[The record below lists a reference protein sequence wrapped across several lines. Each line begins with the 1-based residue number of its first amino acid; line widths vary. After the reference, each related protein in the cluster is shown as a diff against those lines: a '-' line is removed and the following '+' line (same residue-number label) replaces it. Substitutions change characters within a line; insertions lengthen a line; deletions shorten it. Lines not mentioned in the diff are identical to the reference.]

1 MAGELIIKNG
11 INVSG
16 SIIAQS
22 ITGSFTGSFNGTS
35 TSSSFA
41 TTSSIATSASFAS
54 TASYVATASYTPTL
68 AQVTTAGNTT
78 TNAITVGDITST
90 GVIKSV
96 ISSVTAQFTAVNPA
110 SSYPRAHFQIGQS
123 TSDNNVGLVIAPFYS
138 SAGVQKP
145 AFVQVSTNKN
155 TQDSGQFSGYF
166 LINTSTFTI
175 GTNKRDATTSGGV
188 PIIFA
193 PAITEAMRIQNNGN
207 IQIGTTT
214 DAGYRLD
221 INGTGRFSGN
231 VQITGSA
238 TNSLLVKGSGTTSAT
253 TTLRVE
259 NANASASLVVL
270 DNTNVGIGTS
280 NPSARLEVA
289 GVTTGTA
296 FKVSGGFTGFTGQ
309 YFYIN
314 EYGSAAMV
322 GTTTDPN
329 NLLFGALGTSDTFAR
344 LAFGF
349 LYDKPYLGFGPG
361 GGATRDIYLYRDNAD
376 LILGTGTGN
385 TERLRVKASGNL
397 LIGTATDPG
406 YKLNV
411 SGSGNFTNNLT
422 VTGSL
427 QVTGGIT
434 GSLLGTGSYATQA
447 LSSSFAV
454 SASRAV
460 SASYAPSIPAFP
472 YTGSAEV
479 TGSLSVVGTTT
490 VSGSIIVQDGSMG
503 IVSTGTTNATE
514 AFKVQNATPEVLF
527 NVKDDGEL
535 LINTTKYTSNG
546 VLTNNAGIIT
556 EVIGYN
562 GIITIDQSPN
572 PPIQIQVT
580 NGIITNVL

>member
-41 TTSSIATSASFAS
+41 TTSSVATFAS
-54 TASYVATASYTPTL
+54 TASFVNPLTQSVTIKSGGSTSATNALSISDSSNSSLFYIRNDGYGRFEGHLAVISQISFLNSRIYGSNQNDYLSINLPRIRIGGSTTGFTAGTVVSLEGSQTASSGLARGTSLLQTLVAAANNDVLVGLDINPTFTNGAFTGL
-68 AQVTTAGNTT
+68 YRAALRAGASNATNYVNADFGSILIQSYAVNNNWFGDNVYYNGSNFIYKATGYGSLNQFYNGQSMFSNFTTKTAGSTAAASDYKTSLKMDYNG
-78 TNAITVGDITST
+78 NVAIGGNIDST
-90 GVIKSV
+90 PNSFTGSLLFVKS
-96 ISSVTAQFTAVNPA
+96 
-110 SSYPRAHFQIGQS
+110 
-123 TSDNNVGLVIAPFYS
+123 
-138 SAGVQKP
+138 
-145 AFVQVSTNKN
+145 
-155 TQDSGQFSGYF
+155 
-166 LINTSTFTI
+166 
-175 GTNKRDATTSGGV
+175 
-188 PIIFA
+188 
-193 PAITEAMRIQNNGN
+193 NGN
-207 IQIGTTT
+207 ILIGTT
-214 DAGYRLD
+214 
-221 INGTGRFSGN
+221 
-231 VQITGSA
+231 
-238 TNSLLVKGSGTTSAT
+238 
-253 TTLRVE
+253 
-259 NANASASLVVL
+259 
-270 DNTNVGIGTS
+270 
-280 NPSARLEVA
+280 
-289 GVTTGTA
+289 
-296 FKVSGGFTGFTGQ
+296 
-309 YFYIN
+309 
-314 EYGSAAMV
+314 
-322 GTTTDPN
+322 
-329 NLLFGALGTSDTFAR
+329 
-344 LAFGF
+344 
-349 LYDKPYLGFGPG
+349 
-361 GGATRDIYLYRDNAD
+361 
-376 LILGTGTGN
+376 
-385 TERLRVKASGNL
+385 
-397 LIGTATDPG
+397 TDPG

-454 SASRAV
+454 SSSRAV

-535 LINTTKYTSNG
+535 LINTTKYASNG

-562 GIITIDQSPN
+562 GTIIIDQSPN